1 MELNSDKPEC
11 EAFVHKA
18 ISFRLPH
25 ELRSNKYVL
34 AREQLTV
41 ELVYRECE
49 RCGQQF
55 KMQW

>member
-1 MELNSDKPEC
+1 MELKSDKAEFQV
-11 EAFVHKA
+11 FVNKA
-18 ISFRLPH
+18 MSFRLPH

-55 KMQW
+55 KVRW